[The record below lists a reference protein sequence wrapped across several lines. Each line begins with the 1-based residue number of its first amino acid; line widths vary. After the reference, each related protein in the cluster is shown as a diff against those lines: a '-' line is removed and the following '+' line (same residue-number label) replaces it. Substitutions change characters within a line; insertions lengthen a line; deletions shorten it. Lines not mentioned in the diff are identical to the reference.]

1 MHKIIAQEIMDL
13 LHRSFPE
20 AGIAVS
26 GSVAAGTYQPDSDID
41 LLFVRREYQHP
52 WCIHFA
58 YKGYDI
64 SLFSFHLDTLR
75 KEKDQMTGH
84 YFAMPIS
91 YIYHARIAYDPLCL
105 IEDLKEEVDY
115 ILRKRRIL
123 RNELADQRRK
133 DLHNLLHTP
142 ATSLWEQKMLSD
154 RMIDAI
160 VSVFFL
166 SRHADKL
173 ISKKETGE
181 IFSLM
186 EQENK
191 ELADILNKCLPWNQ
205 NSYLILKNHGNNI
218 EKCLSTPE

>member
-26 GSVAAGTYQPDSDID
+26 GSVAAGTYQPNSDID

-52 WCIHFA
+52 WCTHFT

-91 YIYHARIAYDPLCL
+91 YIYHARIAYDPLYL
-105 IEDLKEEVDY
+105 IEDMKEEIDY

-133 DLHNLLHTP
+133 DLRNLLHTP
-142 ATSLWEQKMLSD
+142 ANSLWEQKMLFD

-181 IFSLM
+181 IFSLIDR
-186 EQENK
+186 EHK
-191 ELADILNKCLPWNQ
+191 ELSDILNECLPWHR
-205 NSYLILKNHGNNI
+205 NSCRIIKENGDNI
-218 EKCLSTPE
+218 EKSLSTSE

>member
-26 GSVAAGTYQPDSDID
+26 GSVAAGTYKPDSDID
-41 LLFVRREYQHP
+41 LLFAHKEYQHP
-52 WCIHFA
+52 WCIHFT
-58 YKGYDI
+58 YKGYEI
-64 SLFSFHLDTLR
+64 SLFSFHIPTFKR
-75 KEKDQMTGH
+75 EKDQMTGH

-123 RNELADQRRK
+123 RNELADLRRK
-133 DLHNLLHTP
+133 QLYDLFRRP
-142 ATSLWEQKMLSD
+142 ARSIWEQKIVTD
-154 RMIDAI
+154 KMIDAI

-173 ISKKETGE
+173 ISKEETGE
-181 IFSLM
+181 VFSIID
-186 EQENK
+186 QENK
-191 ELADILNKCLPWNQ
+191 ELSAILNQCLPWHR
-205 NSYLILKNHGNNI
+205 NSYQILTEN
-218 EKCLSTPE
+218 STRILAALDRSD